1 MARPHLPTVEHLIA
15 NSARSDRDLS
25 SILLRQRTVRA
36 PLQHPL
42 RRRGGGGR
50 QASSVPLLKSLL
62 CALVMRDRLWV
73 ATDAVAHEVAA
84 S

>member
-1 MARPHLPTVEHLIA
+1 MLPP
-15 NSARSDRDLS
+15 RK
-25 SILLRQRTVRA
+25 
-36 PLQHPL
+36 
-42 RRRGGGGR
+42 
-50 QASSVPLLKSLL
+50 ASPVPLLKSLL